1 MHIIE
6 RVNLRTKLE
15 QARRTFDAK
24 LAEVLTSRPDL
35 SHAKIRHRFGISDKV
50 IRRVIREFNI
60 GNRNR
65 GPKPRKRFPSA
76 AGAAHGRVPA
86 TEKKPRRS

>member
-1 MHIIE
+1 MHIME
-6 RVNLRTKLE
+6 RVNLRTRLE
-15 QARRTFDAK
+15 QARRTFDAE

-35 SHAKIRHRFGISDKV
+35 SHAKIRQRFGISDKV

-60 GNRNR
+60 GNRKR

-76 AGAAHGRVPA
+76 VGARHGHTPA
-86 TEKKPRRS
+86 TENKLRRS